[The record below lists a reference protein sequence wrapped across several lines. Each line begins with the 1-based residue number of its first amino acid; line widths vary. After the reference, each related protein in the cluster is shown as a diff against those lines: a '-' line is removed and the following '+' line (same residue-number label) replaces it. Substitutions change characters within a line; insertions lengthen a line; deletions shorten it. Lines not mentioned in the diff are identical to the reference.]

1 MNYPARTPAPPA
13 TTAAALAA
21 VRRLSF
27 ATLDAMDA
35 DAIFRGL
42 ARELLDVFGVHQV
55 HVLRVADD
63 GERSH
68 GIGFVARGD
77 EVVTEAE
84 YVIPFS
90 RPSGTHRVVVTGA
103 PLNVPDARTS
113 TLVSRELVERFDAA
127 SLLLVPLAFDGAV
140 RGVVVLLSRSPRHFA
155 DDEVELAYTMANQAS
170 AGLSVL
176 DMRER
181 LSRRADREAG
191 LVRAAAALSESLEVR
206 TVLDTLCRE
215 ADFALGGDVTGFY
228 LADPGGPGRAI
239 AGHGIPKDSDWWG
252 LQVTPG
258 QGMAGRVLATGE
270 PAVSNA
276 YQRDGAIPG
285 ADVLAKVQT
294 AVGVPVRWNGEL
306 KGALSVGFTSMR
318 LIPDEDIET
327 LQAIADLAA
336 VACRNAE
343 AFEDARA
350 AARTDSLTGLLN
362 HGALHVR
369 LREEIWRAR
378 RSGEPLACLMADLD
392 NFKPINDRHG
402 HLIGDDILRR
412 VATALVAE
420 FRPYDTL
427 ARYGGDEFVLVL
439 PGLAEDGAEHA
450 GERVRSAIETA
461 AAASGDPSLAL
472 TVSVGVACWGEP
484 LTAGELLDRADRA
497 LLLAKRRGR
506 GAVVMSNSETD
517 RELSELEGGGHP
529 SPLLAGLWDE
539 VSRNERPADLLRALP
554 ALLHRELELQ
564 EAAVYEPSPGA
575 GGLTLVR
582 VAAARAPGDPAPC
595 AFRDPSL
602 PAAGAVG
609 HRLSSGPLARES
621 LAALLDALGLPESAE
636 AAEGAAAGSCAAIGL
651 VAGERLHGVLFLRH
665 AAPRFPQAPLRLAST
680 VAGQAALVLLGRSGA
695 GSRTAVTALAAAIDA
710 RDNYTASH
718 SEDVVGLAC
727 DVARRLGLPPEEVER
742 ICDGAMLHDV
752 GKVAIPNEILYK
764 PGPLSPAEWE
774 VMRTHP
780 LIGERILL
788 RTPELAPIAPLVRHE
803 HERWDGRGYPDGLS
817 GEAIPIGSRI
827 ILCCDAYNAMITA
840 RPYREPMSHE
850 EALRELEHGAGAQFD
865 PRVVEALLRVLALRE
880 PVYSAAASPGATAPD
895 S

>member
-1 MNYPARTPAPPA
+1 
-13 TTAAALAA
+13 

-27 ATLDAMDA
+27 ATLDAVDVG
-35 DAIFRGL
+35 AIFRTL
-42 ARELLDVFGVHQV
+42 ASELVEVVGVDQV
-55 HVLRVADD
+55 HVLRVSLDGGHSQGTAFVPDGDGALPEAD
-63 GERSH
+63 
-68 GIGFVARGD
+68 
-77 EVVTEAE
+77 
-84 YVIPFS
+84 YVLPFD
-90 RPSGTHRVVVTGA
+90 RPSGTHRVVLTGR
-103 PLNVPDARTS
+103 PLTVPDASTS
-113 TLVSRELVERFDAA
+113 PLVSRELVDRFEAA
-127 SLLLVPLAFDGAV
+127 SLLYVPLTFEGTV
-140 RGVVVLLSRSPRHFA
+140 RGVVVLVSRSPRRFA

-176 DMRER
+176 DMRQR
-181 LSRRADREAG
+181 LGRRADRQAG

-206 TVLDTLCRE
+206 AVLDTLCRE

-252 LQVTPG
+252 LEVQHG

-276 YQRDGAIPG
+276 YQRDGGIRG
-285 ADVLAKVQT
+285 ADVLARVQT
-294 AVGVPVRWNGEL
+294 AIGVPVRWNGEL

-318 LIPDEDIET
+318 PIADEDIET

-378 RSGEPLACLMADLD
+378 REGEPLTCLVADLD

-412 VATALVAE
+412 VATELQAE
-420 FRPYDTL
+420 FRPYDAL
-427 ARYGGDEFVLVL
+427 ARYGGDEFVVLL
-439 PGLAEDGAEHA
+439 PGVEEATAERA
-450 GERVRSAIETA
+450 GERVHAAIEA
-461 AAASGDPSLAL
+461 AAAAFGDLSLTL
-472 TVSVGVACWGEP
+472 TVSVGAAGWREP
-484 LTAGELLDRADRA
+484 LTAAELLDRADRA
-497 LLLAKRRGR
+497 LLLAKRLHRG
-506 GAVVMSNSETD
+506 GVVLSSGETE
-517 RELSELEGGGHP
+517 RQLSELEAGGHS
-529 SPLLAGLWDE
+529 SPLLAGLWDI
-539 VSRNERPADLLRALP
+539 VSRSEHPGGVLRALP
-554 ALLHRELELQ
+554 ALLQRELELE
-564 EAAVYEPSPGA
+564 EAALFEPRPGA
-575 GGLTLVR
+575 RGLTLTPVT
-582 VAAARAPGDPAPC
+582 VARRPDEEGAFPELDLAASATLER
-595 AFRDPSL
+595 
-602 PAAGAVG
+602 
-609 HRLSSGPLARES
+609 RLAYGPIARES
-621 LAALLDALGLPESAE
+621 FAALLEALEAPAGEAAAE
-636 AAEGAAAGSCAAIGL
+636 ADAPGSCAAIGL
-651 VAGERLHGVLFLRH
+651 GAGDRLHGVLFMRH
-665 AAPRFPQAPLRLAST
+665 AAARFPPAALRLGHM
-680 VAGQAALVLLGRSGA
+680 VAGQATLALLGQSDG
-695 GSRTAVTALAAAIDA
+695 GSRTAVAALAAAIDA

-718 SEDVVGLAC
+718 SEEVVGLAC
-727 DVARRLGLPPEEVER
+727 DVARRLGLAPAEVEKV
-742 ICDGAMLHDV
+742 CDGAMLHDV

-764 PGPLSPAEWE
+764 PGPLSPDEWE

-788 RTPELAPIAPLVRHE
+788 RTPELARIAPLVRHE

-827 ILCCDAYNAMITA
+827 ILACDAYSAMITA
-840 RPYREPMSHE
+840 RPYRDPMSHE
-850 EALRELEHGAGAQFD
+850 EALRELERGAGAQFD

-880 PVYSAAASPGATAPD
+880 PPLYSSTGMPGATTPD

>member
-1 MNYPARTPAPPA
+1 MSDPAPVSAPPA
-13 TTAAALAA
+13 TTATALAA

-27 ATLDAMDA
+27 ATLAAVDA
-35 DAIFRGL
+35 DAIFRDL
-42 ARELLDVFGVHQV
+42 ARELLDVFSVHQV
-55 HVLRVADD
+55 HVLRISADAAYGEGTGYVAA
-63 GERSH
+63 GE
-68 GIGFVARGD
+68 GPIP
-77 EVVTEAE
+77 EAE
-84 YVIPFS
+84 YVLPFD
-90 RPSGTHRVVVTGA
+90 RPSGTHRVVVTGE
-103 PLNVPDARTS
+103 PLHVPDARTS
-113 TLVSRELVERFDAA
+113 PLVSRELVERFGAA
-127 SLLLVPLAFDGAV
+127 SLLYVPLAFDGAV
-140 RGVVVLLSRSPRHFA
+140 RGVVALVSTWPRRFA

-181 LSRRADREAG
+181 LGRRADRQAG
-191 LVRAAAALSESLEVR
+191 LVRAAGALSESLEVR

-252 LQVTPG
+252 LTVTPG

-276 YQRDGAIPG
+276 YQRDGGIPG
-285 ADVLAKVQT
+285 ADVLTKVQT

-318 LIPDEDIET
+318 LIADEDIET
-327 LQAIADLAA
+327 LQAIADMAA

-378 RSGEPLACLMADLD
+378 RSGEPLTCLIADLD
-392 NFKPINDRHG
+392 NFKPINDSHG

-412 VATALVAE
+412 VATELEAE
-420 FRPYDTL
+420 FRPYDAL
-427 ARYGGDEFVLVL
+427 GRYGGDEFVVVL
-439 PGLAEDGAEHA
+439 PGVQEAAAQHA
-450 GERVRSAIETA
+450 GERVRGAIEA
-461 AAASGDPSLAL
+461 AAAAFGDLSLAL
-472 TVSVGVACWGEP
+472 SVSVGVAGWREP

-497 LLLAKRRGR
+497 LLVAKRRG
-506 GAVVMSNSETD
+506 GGAAVVSTGETE
-517 RELSELEGGGHP
+517 RELSELEAGSHS
-529 SPLLAGLWDE
+529 SPLLTGLWDT

-554 ALLHRELELQ
+554 ALLQRELDLG
-564 EAAVYEPSPGA
+564 EAALYEPGQAPDGPG
-575 GGLTLVR
+575 LVR
-582 VAAARAPGDPAPC
+582 VSHAPEDAPEH
-595 AFRDPSL
+595 AFSEPDL
-602 PAAGAVG
+602 PGADAVW
-609 HRLSSGPLARES
+609 RCLSGGPIARES
-621 LAALLDALGLPESAE
+621 LTALLDALGLPGVTSADQ
-636 AAEGAAAGSCAAIGL
+636 APGGACAAIAL
-651 VAGERLHGVLFLRH
+651 AAGDRLHGVLLLRH
-665 AAPRFPQAPLRLAST
+665 ASSPFPQSALRLGYM
-680 VAGQAALVLLGRSGA
+680 VAGHATLVLLGQSGA

-718 SEDVVGLAC
+718 SEEVVGLAC
-727 DVARRLGLPPEEVER
+727 DVARRLGLPPAEVEKV
-742 ICDGAMLHDV
+742 CDGAMLHDV

-764 PGPLSPAEWE
+764 AGPLSPAEWE
-774 VMRTHP
+774 VMRGHP

-803 HERWDGRGYPDGLS
+803 HERWDGHGYPDGLS

-827 ILCCDAYNAMITA
+827 ILACDAYNAMITA

-850 EALRELEHGAGAQFD
+850 EALRELERGAGAQFD

-880 PVYSAAASPGATAPD
+880 PAYSATASPGATTPD